1 MRLYLG
7 NLKNKKA
14 YRCNATVGEWKHR
27 YVVETD
33 DYDNIQGAYQVGHLY
48 KIDLQ
53 RLDRVKHG
61 LVSKV
66 TLDNEEVPVILKYE
80 KYEKNYMTN
89 NSLKLDDF
97 ETYHRLNNFDDQF
110 NRFKNEKGYKK
121 SNNREIK

>member
-1 MRLYLG
+1 M
-7 NLKNKKA
+7 
-14 YRCNATVGEWKHR
+14 
-27 YVVETD
+27 
-33 DYDNIQGAYQVGHLY
+33 
-48 KIDLQ
+48 
-53 RLDRVKHG
+53 
-61 LVSKV
+61 SKV